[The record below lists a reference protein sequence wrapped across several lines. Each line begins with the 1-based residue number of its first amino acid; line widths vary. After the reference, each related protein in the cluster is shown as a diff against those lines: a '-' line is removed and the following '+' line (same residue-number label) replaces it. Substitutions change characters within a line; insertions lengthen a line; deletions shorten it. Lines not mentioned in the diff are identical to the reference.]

1 MRVFLKNK
9 TAVLVFLSLVITAAI
24 VYFTWF
30 NQDLRRQGET
40 DKTLSILEVPELYSE
55 LNWSQISDIEFESAF
70 IIDNVDF
77 VKDKKNVVQK
87 YINLWGDEY
96 TSQPIF
102 EKGVPFEEKIT
113 NKVNEYFQ
121 NEFSK
126 KGFQQTIDIQ
136 DYKITL
142 RGLAADSLGH
152 STIGLVKYNAG
163 EIRVIIFQEGLMVN
177 PGCEIKNI
185 NIWNIDNYPGCYFGD
200 QFKLFISNVV
210 NIKDILPKQFLS
222 FIYDEC
228 LREDDVANYEIQ
240 KKEKEV
246 SVANIVIL
254 DKNNNQ
260 EKHRFQI
267 ELPIPD
273 HYHPIEI
280 HKCGVY
286 ATKSF
291 NYDYANRKAMP
302 DYRIELWR
310 YGYNGSGASV
320 TFLSGP
326 ISGSGFGTDFRI
338 DLLEKYIV
346 LERGYLGKDDYA
358 LIIKDLK
365 TKEDV
370 FTLLAKDL
378 QKINP
383 RFIGVFD
390 LLQWTDDSRYFW
402 GSISD
407 GAYVNG
413 YFRIDTSSW
422 KVDIYEAPQ
431 DVLGGDALNV
441 EKGYITVHPGNVW
454 YGFADMTEEEKA
466 KRRVQGIGTELYIH
480 NLFTG
485 ERQFID
491 KTTEPLWYFKP
502 QWLSD
507 TELQYELPT
516 GEKKIYKINEN

>member
-365 TKEDV
+365 TKEDIFV
-370 FTLLAKDL
+370 LSAKDIFK
-378 QKINP
+378 QYPNI
-383 RFIGVFD
+383 IGVFD
-390 LLQWTDDSRYFW
+390 MREWSKDGRYFW
-402 GSISD
+402 GNIFD
-407 GAYVNG
+407 GAYVNA
-413 YFRIDTSSW
+413 YFRIDTQNW
-422 KVDIYEAPQ
+422 KTDIFETPDGAM
-431 DVLGGDALNV
+431 GGFPLNINT
-441 EKGYITVHPGNVW
+441 GYVPIQPGQVW
-454 YGFADMTEEEKA
+454 TGDYQLTQELKEQYRKEGK
-466 KRRVQGIGTELYIH
+466 KSELYIY
-480 NLFTG
+480 NLFTKKKILVG
-485 ERQFID
+485 
-491 KTTEPLWYFKP
+491 TTDEPLWFFGPK
-502 QWLSD
+502 WLSD
-507 TELQYELPT
+507 IELEYELPS
-516 GEKKIYKINEN
+516 GEKKIYRIDNQ